1 MSRSRRF
8 KWGES
13 YLLTD
18 MGGDV
23 FHKEP
28 AIYVGK
34 KDSDMERPT
43 ICAVC
48 GQPLGS
54 EGYHTFFLM
63 GPNGR
68 GRDMMFGNVCIK
80 DRIQEKHIGIQGEN
94 PRDTL
99 ERVTEIFP
107 ECGRWYGTFLHHS
120 VAKPYV
126 RDKEVMKKWN
136 ESILKLPGVRFIL
149 KTIDDLRDEG
159 WELDAEKILECG
171 NVDLLATHPEKGTL
185 VFDWKS
191 DISFLNKDAYI
202 EQIHR
207 YMSELSRAG
216 IQKISGYILWIRNG
230 EREYVS
236 FNGISE
242 PSNETSIRSRT
253 HLQPIKCTLNIDM
266 DGGEGIR
273 KKKIVGYS
281 IPGTTGDVVTFY
293 IPPCEP
299 FKEDYEFTHFEAS
312 PYNETDRWGQSF
324 NKNDLENGF
333 RVSFVCSKKRHTF
346 TLTAHWNRVA
356 PLKCSLEVY
365 QNNDNGS
372 FNLYASSEKDE
383 NGVEFVTFRMYDVN
397 IRLGNREVSYLTLI
411 NEDLPV
417 GTRSEWA
424 FDDLSDHKSINIPCS
439 DEHCNFKAII
449 ETKPRRMI
457 EKKSVKKESNQISST
472 RPSEQDIDYSSS
484 QQTVFDMPTSVLPL
498 DSNYI
503 DNVSESTFL
512 HTSDHQSYAIW
523 EYDDAEYHFTPGR
536 IYESGGRYYGIYKR
550 LEHERPNTAGKVDV
564 AEVDCDGNKIS
575 NLEWRHIYITR
586 GGKEFIYGI
595 SDLGWKIY
603 TKNVLLDISPK
614 EMDRFG

>member
-1 MSRSRRF
+1 MARSRRF

-18 MGGDV
+18 MEGDV
-23 FHKEP
+23 FDNEP

-68 GRDMMFGNVCIK
+68 GRDMMFGNGCIK

-99 ERVTEIFP
+99 EKVTGIFP

-120 VAKPYV
+120 IAKPYV

-159 WELDAEKILECG
+159 WELDAERTLECG

-202 EQIHR
+202 EQIRR

-216 IQKISGYILWIRNG
+216 MQKISGHILWIRNG

-242 PSNETSIRSRT
+242 PSNETSIRSHT

-273 KKKIVGYS
+273 KKS
-281 IPGTTGDVVTFY
+281 I
-293 IPPCEP
+293 C
-299 FKEDYEFTHFEAS
+299 
-312 PYNETDRWGQSF
+312 
-324 NKNDLENGF
+324 
-333 RVSFVCSKKRHTF
+333 
-346 TLTAHWNRVA
+346 
-356 PLKCSLEVY
+356 
-365 QNNDNGS
+365 
-372 FNLYASSEKDE
+372 
-383 NGVEFVTFRMYDVN
+383 VN
-397 IRLGNREVSYLTLI
+397 S
-411 NEDLPV
+411 
-417 GTRSEWA
+417 
-424 FDDLSDHKSINIPCS
+424 
-439 DEHCNFKAII
+439 
-449 ETKPRRMI
+449 
-457 EKKSVKKESNQISST
+457 
-472 RPSEQDIDYSSS
+472 
-484 QQTVFDMPTSVLPL
+484 
-498 DSNYI
+498 
-503 DNVSESTFL
+503 
-512 HTSDHQSYAIW
+512 
-523 EYDDAEYHFTPGR
+523 
-536 IYESGGRYYGIYKR
+536 
-550 LEHERPNTAGKVDV
+550 
-564 AEVDCDGNKIS
+564 
-575 NLEWRHIYITR
+575 
-586 GGKEFIYGI
+586 
-595 SDLGWKIY
+595 
-603 TKNVLLDISPK
+603 
-614 EMDRFG
+614 